1 MKKRRCRPNTV
12 RYFTRKEIA
21 NTPTIL
27 EEIEKQ
33 EKELSLAVH
42 IFTWILGI
50 TTGLLISYIIYT
62 L

>member
-1 MKKRRCRPNTV
+1 MKPDELDQIKRI
-12 RYFTRKEIA
+12 K
-21 NTPTIL
+21 
-27 EEIEKQ
+27 KQ

-50 TTGLLISYIIYT
+50 TTGLLISYILYT